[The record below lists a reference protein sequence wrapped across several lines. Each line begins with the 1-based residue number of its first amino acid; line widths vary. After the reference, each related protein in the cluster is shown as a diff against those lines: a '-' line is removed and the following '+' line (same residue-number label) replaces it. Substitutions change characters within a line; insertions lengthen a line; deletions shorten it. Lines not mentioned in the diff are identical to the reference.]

1 MFKMALSGADPWLT
15 AYDAC
20 ETKRREIMG
29 LIMQR
34 NQYGRQTAAYVQTT
48 GKVRQMIRQYM
59 MDASKLQE
67 DLSKSSL
74 LITTGEVERRQYMAN
89 TLLNKGRE
97 LDALLTSKAP
107 TPGQPGRQELLGTEL
122 SSVSEGGWNGE
133 ETEATQNLNVGEIRE
148 QQQRILREQDRGLEG
163 LSHVLG
169 RQKEMAI
176 GFNEE
181 LNLHNEIIDDISE
194 HTDRMRDRLLRETKN
209 VAVVDRKSGTCWYW
223 VVIVL
228 LMVAI
233 IVVAAVKF

>member
-1 MFKMALSGADPWLT
+1 
-15 AYDAC
+15 
-20 ETKRREIMG
+20 MG

-34 NQYGRQTAAYVQTT
+34 NQHGRQTAAYVQTT
-48 GKVRQMIRQYM
+48 AKVRQMIRQYM
-59 MDASKLQE
+59 LDASKLQE
-67 DLSKSSL
+67 DLSRNTF
-74 LITTGEVERRQYMAN
+74 LITTGEVERRQYMVN
-89 TLLNKGRE
+89 TLITKGRE

-107 TPGQPGRQELLGTEL
+107 AAGQLGRQELFGTEL
-122 SSVSEGGWNGE
+122 SSVSEGGWNAE
-133 ETEATQNLNVGEIRE
+133 ETEATQNLTVGEIRE
-148 QQQRILREQDRGLEG
+148 QQQRVLREQDKGLEG

-194 HTDRMRDRLLRETKN
+194 HTDRMRERLIKETKN
-209 VAVVDRKSGTCWYW
+209 VAIVDKKSGTCWYW

>member
-1 MFKMALSGADPWLT
+1 
-15 AYDAC
+15 
-20 ETKRREIMG
+20 MG

-107 TPGQPGRQELLGTEL
+107 TAGQPGRQELLGTEL

-233 IVVAAVKF
+233 IVIAAVKF

>member
-107 TPGQPGRQELLGTEL
+107 TAGQPGRQELLGTEL

-233 IVVAAVKF
+233 IVIAAVKF

>member
-1 MFKMALSGADPWLT
+1 
-15 AYDAC
+15 
-20 ETKRREIMG
+20 MG

-34 NQYGRQTAAYVQTT
+34 NKHGRQTATYVQTT
-48 GKVRQMIRQYM
+48 GKARQMLRQYM
-59 MDASKLQE
+59 TDVSKLQD
-67 DLSKSSL
+67 DLTSNSL
-74 LITTGEVERRQYMAN
+74 LITSGEVERRRYMVN

-97 LDALLTSKAP
+97 MDALMANKAAV
-107 TPGQPGRQELLGTEL
+107 PGQAGRKELFGTEL
-122 SSVSEGGWNGE
+122 ANVAVSEGGWNGE
-133 ETEATQNLNVGEIRE
+133 ETEATQNLTVGEIRE
-148 QQQRILREQDRGLEG
+148 QQQKVLREQDRGLEG

-181 LNLHNEIIDDISE
+181 LDLHNEIIDDIAD
-194 HTDRMRDRLLRETKN
+194 HTDRMRDRLIKETKN
-209 VAVVDRKSGTCWYW
+209 VTIVDKKSGTCWYW

>member
-1 MFKMALSGADPWLT
+1 MALSGADPWLT

-89 TLLNKGRE
+89 TLLTKGRE
-97 LDALLTSKAP
+97 LDALLMSKAP
-107 TPGQPGRQELLGTEL
+107 TAGQPGRQELLGTEL

-194 HTDRMRDRLLRETKN
+194 HTDRMRERLIRETKN
-209 VAVVDRKSGTCWYW
+209 VTIVDKKSGTCWYW

>member
-1 MFKMALSGADPWLT
+1 MALSGADPWLT

-34 NQYGRQTAAYVQTT
+34 NQHGRQTAAYVQTT
-48 GKVRQMIRQYM
+48 AKARQLIRQYM
-59 MDASKLQE
+59 VDATRLQE
-67 DLSKSSL
+67 ELSRNTL
-74 LITTGEVERRQYMAN
+74 LITTGEVERRQFMAN

-97 LDALLTSKAP
+97 LDALLNSKAP
-107 TPGQPGRQELLGTEL
+107 APGQPGRQELFGTEL
-122 SSVSEGGWNGE
+122 SSVSEAGWNGE
-133 ETEATQNLNVGEIRE
+133 ETEATQNLTVGEIRQ
-148 QQQRILREQDRGLEG
+148 QQQRILREQDKGLEG

-194 HTDRMRDRLLRETKN
+194 HTDRMRDRLIKETRN
-209 VAVVDRKSGTCWYW
+209 VAVVDKKSGTCWYW

-233 IVVAAVKF
+233 IVIAAVKF

>member
-1 MFKMALSGADPWLT
+1 
-15 AYDAC
+15 
-20 ETKRREIMG
+20 MG

-34 NQYGRQTAAYVQTT
+34 NQHGRQTAAYVQTT
-48 GKVRQMIRQYM
+48 AKVRQMIRQYM
-59 MDASKLQE
+59 LDASKLQE
-67 DLSKSSL
+67 DLSRNTL
-74 LITTGEVERRQYMAN
+74 LITTGEVERRQYMVN
-89 TLLNKGRE
+89 TLITKGRE

-107 TPGQPGRQELLGTEL
+107 AAGQPGRQELFGTEL
-122 SSVSEGGWNGE
+122 SSVSEGGWNAE
-133 ETEATQNLNVGEIRE
+133 ETEATQNLTVGEIRE
-148 QQQRILREQDRGLEG
+148 QQQRILREQDKGLEG

-194 HTDRMRDRLLRETKN
+194 HTDRMRERLIKETKN
-209 VAVVDRKSGTCWYW
+209 VAIVDKKSGTCWYW

>member
-1 MFKMALSGADPWLT
+1 
-15 AYDAC
+15 
-20 ETKRREIMG
+20 MG

>member
-1 MFKMALSGADPWLT
+1 
-15 AYDAC
+15 
-20 ETKRREIMG
+20 MG

-34 NQYGRQTAAYVQTT
+34 NQYGRQTATYVQTT
-48 GKVRQMIRQYM
+48 GKARQLFRQYM
-59 MDASKLQE
+59 TDVSKLQD
-67 DLSKSSL
+67 DLTSNSL
-74 LITTGEVERRQYMAN
+74 LITSGEVERRQYMVN

-97 LDALLTSKAP
+97 MDALMANKAP
-107 TPGQPGRQELLGTEL
+107 VPGQAGRKELFGTEL
-122 SSVSEGGWNGE
+122 ANVAVSEGGWNGE
-133 ETEATQNLNVGEIRE
+133 ETEATQNLTVVEIRE
-148 QQQRILREQDRGLEG
+148 QQQKVLREQDRGLEG

-181 LNLHNEIIDDISE
+181 LNLHNEIIDDIAD
-194 HTDRMRDRLLRETKN
+194 HTDRMRDRLVKETKN
-209 VAVVDRKSGTCWYW
+209 VAIVDKKSGTCWYW